1 MVREGLHD
9 FPGCPSLFRVKHRRE
24 PVRHQDRL
32 HLLLPRQPHRVF
44 LALASIVSSC
54 LYLNRFNES
63 NVRSRCPPLAV
74 ATAAVPGP
82 VRPLL
87 QRSPPQPWDSHLVPG
102 LVVVVAVAPAVAAL
116 LSSLSSI
123 SCANP
128 VPHPGS
134 PAPLDASSYYRC
146 FPTVPS
152 FVPWRPSS
160 SYPGTSGRPS
170 LSAGRRAI
178 VP

>member
-128 VPHPGS
+128 VPPPRVPGS
-134 PAPLDASSYYRC
+134 TRRFFVLPVLPHGPLVCPVEAL
-146 FPTVPS
+146 F
-152 FVPWRPSS
+152 FLPW
-160 SYPGTSGRPS
+160 YIG
-170 LSAGRRAI
+170 SAI
-178 VP
+178 PLCW